1 MRELQMDFKKYFFCW
16 RSHLSNDD
24 IRFLFVNMY
33 VAFVTASRFKN
44 WYGFSRSGVENDMF
58 WSETGSAFGE
68 PGGTPPPMIFK
79 STPPPPP
86 PPWCY

>member
-1 MRELQMDFKKYFFCW
+1 MRELEMDFKKYFFCW

-44 WYGFSRSGVENDMF
+44 WYGF
-58 WSETGSAFGE
+58 
-68 PGGTPPPMIFK
+68 
-79 STPPPPP
+79 
-86 PPWCY
+86 